1 MAYFTM
7 PKAFFIIHS
16 FKNNP
21 SGKLLMPSQGQEGHF
36 LKRVLELHLQD
47 AHDLHKA
54 IFNW

>member
-1 MAYFTM
+1 M

-21 SGKLLMPSQGQEGHF
+21 SGKFLMPSQGQEGHF
-36 LKRVLELHLQD
+36 LKRILELHLQE

-54 IFNW
+54 IFSW